1 MALFKSQKRIE
12 KEFGDKV
19 DTEIR
24 AALRRWVQMLQEGKE
39 WEVEREMVALLAT
52 PRRS

>member
-1 MALFKSQKRIE
+1 MSLFKSQKRIE

-24 AALRRWVQMLQEGKE
+24 AALRRWADMLANGKALVVEQEM
-39 WEVEREMVALLAT
+39 RHLLAT